1 MYDIQ
6 TVRADFPV
14 LSRKVNNKP
23 LVYLDNAATSQKPK
37 QVIDSISNYYYL
49 NNSNVHRGVHT
60 LSIEATDLYEEAR
73 QKVGDFINSKKPEQ
87 VIWVRN
93 TTEAINLVAKTWGE
107 SNINHGDEI
116 VVSEMEHHSNLV
128 PWQQLAERK
137 GAKLKLVGLDSDYK
151 LNLEQLHSEI
161 SDRTRLV
168 AITHM
173 SNVLGTITPI
183 KEIAIA
189 AHKVGAKILVD
200 AAQSVPH
207 LNVDVQDLE
216 CDFLAFSGHKMLAP
230 TGIGCLYVSE
240 ETLNLMDPFM
250 HGGEMVLE
258 VSFEKA
264 SWADLPMRFEAGTP
278 NISGAIAMGSA
289 VDYLKNMGME
299 GIHAHETT
307 LMRHALGLFDGL
319 EEVTCFGP
327 KDLES
332 RGGVIS
338 FAVNGVHPHDLGQ
351 VLDSQGVAIRTGHHC
366 AMPLVRSR
374 LNVPATA
381 RASFYL
387 YNTLDEVESLISAV
401 DSALSYFGRPSRKN

>member
-14 LSRKVNNKP
+14 LNRKVNNKP

-37 QVIDSISNYYYL
+37 QVIDSVSNYYCFH
-49 NNSNVHRGVHT
+49 NSNVHRGVHT
-60 LSIEATDLYEEAR
+60 LSVEATDLYEEAR
-73 QKVGDFINSKKPEQ
+73 QKVGSFINSKKPEQ

-107 SNINHGDEI
+107 ANINNGDEI

-128 PWQQLAERK
+128 PWQQLAEKK

-151 LNLEQLHSEI
+151 LDLEQLHSEI
-161 SDRTRLV
+161 SNRTRLV

-183 KEIAIA
+183 KEIATA
-189 AHKVGAKILVD
+189 AHNVGAKILVD

-230 TGIGCLYVSE
+230 TGIGCLYVTE
-240 ETLNLMDPFM
+240 EILSLMDPFM

-278 NISGAIAMGSA
+278 NIAGAIAMGSA
-289 VDYLKNMGME
+289 VDYLKSTGVE
-299 GIHAHETT
+299 AIHAHETS
-307 LMRHALGLFDGL
+307 LMKHALGLFDDL
-319 EEVTCFGP
+319 EEVTCFGT

-387 YNTLDEVESLISAV
+387 YNTLYEVEALISAV
-401 DSALSYFGRPSRKN
+401 DSALSYFGRSSRNN

>member
-73 QKVGDFINSKKPEQ
+73 QKVGNFINSKKPEQ

-128 PWQQLAERK
+128 PWQQLAEKK

-216 CDFLAFSGHKMLAP
+216 CDL
-230 TGIGCLYVSE
+230 
-240 ETLNLMDPFM
+240 
-250 HGGEMVLE
+250 
-258 VSFEKA
+258 
-264 SWADLPMRFEAGTP
+264 
-278 NISGAIAMGSA
+278 
-289 VDYLKNMGME
+289 
-299 GIHAHETT
+299 
-307 LMRHALGLFDGL
+307 
-319 EEVTCFGP
+319 
-327 KDLES
+327 
-332 RGGVIS
+332 
-338 FAVNGVHPHDLGQ
+338 
-351 VLDSQGVAIRTGHHC
+351 
-366 AMPLVRSR
+366 
-374 LNVPATA
+374 
-381 RASFYL
+381 
-387 YNTLDEVESLISAV
+387 SLIHI
-401 DSALSYFGRPSRKN
+401 